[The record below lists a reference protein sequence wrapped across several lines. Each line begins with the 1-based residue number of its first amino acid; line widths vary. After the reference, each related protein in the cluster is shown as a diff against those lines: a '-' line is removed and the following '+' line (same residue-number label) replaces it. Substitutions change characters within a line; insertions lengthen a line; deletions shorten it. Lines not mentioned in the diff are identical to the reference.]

1 MEIKVKRSKKF
12 APLYELP
19 PDVSL
24 VICIGGRGGGKTY
37 EVSKFVA
44 VSATIKQKRCCIL
57 RDEKELIR
65 ESILNEVLMRY
76 DTANANNGLTPYYDR
91 LDSGIKNKRTGEM
104 VVLTKGFRASSTDKR
119 ANLKSISNI
128 DIAVVEEAEDI
139 RDEEK
144 FNTFQD
150 SLRNQGAVTIVIL
163 NTPDVNHWIIK
174 RYFTT
179 VPVEGEDGYFDIV
192 PKSVKGLMVIK
203 ANYTDN
209 EFLPNNITERY
220 AGYGDPENPLYNKH
234 YYLTAIMGYA
244 SSGRK
249 GQVLRNVKP
258 ITLAEYMDLPYREV
272 YGQDFGT
279 AAPAGLVGVKMH
291 RNRLYCRE
299 LNYKPLNTL
308 ELGKL
313 YCTLG
318 FGPADLIVAD
328 HADKKACQKLKKG
341 WRPTELFPDDLYKY
355 PALARGF
362 NIVECIK
369 GRDSVTSG
377 LDELNQME
385 IYIVEESRNLW
396 NEVANYVYAIDKNGN
411 STNDP
416 VDDYNHCFVA
426 GTMIITDKGAI
437 PIEDIEE
444 GMMVLTRQGFKEVL
458 FRFDNG
464 RQYVATYTFDY
475 GSNNPIQLTGT
486 SDHTVLA
493 YRKRD
498 PKKRWKKLKELK
510 AGDYVYLAE
519 GKWVRLLSNRSSR
532 LLPRSKSSKQK
543 VYNLMVKECPEYF
556 ANGVLVHNC
565 IDPIRYVVSELRS
578 PRAQAPSSV

>member
-1 MEIKVKRSKKF
+1 MDIKVKRSAKF

-19 PDVSL
+19 EDVSI

-37 EVSKFVA
+37 EVSKWVA

-76 DTANANNGLTPYYDR
+76 DTANANNALTPYYDR
-91 LDSGIKNKRTGEM
+91 LDTGLKNKRTGEM

-128 DIAVVEEAEDI
+128 DVAVIEEAEDI

-150 SLRNQGAVTIVIL
+150 SIRNKGAVTVIIL

-179 VPVEGEDGYFDIV
+179 VPVPGEDGYFDIV

-209 EFLPNNITERY
+209 EFLPVTITDRY
-220 AGYGDPENPLYNKH
+220 AGYGDPENPLYNRH

-258 ITLAEYMDLPYREV
+258 ITLADYMALPYREY

-279 AAPAGLVGVKMH
+279 AAPAGLVGVKRH
-291 RNRLYCRE
+291 RNKLWARE

-308 ELGKL
+308 EIGKM
-313 YCTLG
+313 YCNLG
-318 FGPADLIVAD
+318 FGPADIVIAD
-328 HADKKACQKLKKG
+328 HADSKACTKLEKG
-341 WRPTELFPDDLYKY
+341 WRPTELNPDDLFKY
-355 PALARGF
+355 PGLTRGF
-362 NIVECIK
+362 NIVRCIK
-369 GRDSVTSG
+369 GRDSVTNG

-385 IYIVEESRNLW
+385 IYIVEESQNLW
-396 NEVANYVYAIDKNGN
+396 TEVAQYVYNIDKNGN
-411 STNDP
+411 ATNDP
-416 VDDYNHCFVA
+416 VDDFNHCFVA
-426 GTMIITDKGAI
+426 GTMITTDKGKVR
-437 PIEDIEE
+437 IEE
-444 GMMVLTRQGFKEVL
+444 VTEGMNVLTREGYRKVIFT
-458 FRFDNG
+458 FDNG
-464 RQYVATYTFDY
+464 FKYVSTYDLTIATGETV
-475 GSNNPIQLTGT
+475 QLTCT
-486 SDHTVLA
+486 KDHLVLA
-493 YRKRD
+493 HQLLNPKR
-498 PKKRWKKLKELK
+498 
-510 AGDYVYLAE
+510 
-519 GKWVRLLSNRSSR
+519 KWVRIVDLEAGYFVYFEKLGFRKLISPKKSRNLVRSVST
-532 LLPRSKSSKQK
+532 KQR
-543 VYNLMVKECPEYF
+543 VYNLMVEGEHEYF
-556 ANGVLVHNC
+556 ADGVLVHNC
-565 IDPIRYVVSELRS
+565 IDPIRYVNSYLAS
-578 PRAQAPSSV
+578 PRAGAPQSA